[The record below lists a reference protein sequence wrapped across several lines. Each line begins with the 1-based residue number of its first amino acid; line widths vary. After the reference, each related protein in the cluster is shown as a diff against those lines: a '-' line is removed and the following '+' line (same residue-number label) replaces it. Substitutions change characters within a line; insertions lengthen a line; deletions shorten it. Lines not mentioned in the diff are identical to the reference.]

1 MKTVF
6 EIIGAFIVSLFLISI
21 PILCTLSFAYN
32 WYPGLK
38 FILTVACFVEYFGL
52 INLLLEKSDKQ
63 DKR

>member
-1 MKTVF
+1 MKIVF
-6 EIIGAFIVSLFLISI
+6 EIIGAFIVALFLMAL

-32 WYPGLK
+32 WFPGVK

-52 INLLLEKSDKQ
+52 INLLSEKADKQ